1 MLDSD
6 QESTAGVTS
15 KMQSPV
21 ELETA
26 DVSNVGII
34 FPSYRFSYTLF
45 GFIFESFKH
54 CIGY

>member
-15 KMQSPV
+15 KMQSP

-34 FPSYRFSYTLF
+34 FSSYEFSYTLF
-45 GFIFESFKH
+45 GSIYEGFNSV
-54 CIGY
+54 